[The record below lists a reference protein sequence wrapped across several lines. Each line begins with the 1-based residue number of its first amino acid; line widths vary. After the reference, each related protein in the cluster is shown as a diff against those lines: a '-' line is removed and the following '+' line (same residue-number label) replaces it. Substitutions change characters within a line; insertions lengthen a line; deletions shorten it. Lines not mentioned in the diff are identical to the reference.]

1 MSSFTASSADDFSG
15 EFTVDSDFSVD
26 HGSTVLEAQGFKD
39 PNPSYSQ
46 PSFEPIHVENENEN
60 ENDNK
65 KGDFPVDH
73 ASAVPETYGS
83 EGLNPSFSQPQ
94 YELIHVENENDKGY
108 GGFGEND
115 ISGDDVFVSDG
126 MVLPLPTEMKSKEFF
141 TLQEW
146 RQ

>member
-1 MSSFTASSADDFSG
+1 MTEILRVRESESFLVRESVFLRERNGERKRAMSSFPASSADDFSG
-15 EFTVDSDFSVD
+15 EFTVDSEFSVD

-65 KGDFPVDH
+65 NGDFPVDH

-83 EGLNPSFSQPQ
+83 EGLNPSFSQP
-94 YELIHVENENDKGY
+94 
-108 GGFGEND
+108 
-115 ISGDDVFVSDG
+115 
-126 MVLPLPTEMKSKEFF
+126 
-141 TLQEW
+141 
-146 RQ
+146 

>member
-1 MSSFTASSADDFSG
+1 MTEILRVRESESFLVRESVFLRERNGERKRAMSSFPASSADDFSG

-26 HGSTVLEAQGFKD
+26 YGSTVLEAQGFKD

-83 EGLNPSFSQPQ
+83 EGLNPSFSQP
-94 YELIHVENENDKGY
+94 
-108 GGFGEND
+108 
-115 ISGDDVFVSDG
+115 
-126 MVLPLPTEMKSKEFF
+126 
-141 TLQEW
+141 
-146 RQ
+146 